1 MNDSSHAKEGNSR
14 VAVEVRGMSK
24 VFGNGFCALENV
36 DLTIEDGQFLS
47 IVGPSGCGKSTLLQI
62 VAGLTARF
70 ERTRSSSTASDHQPQ
85 PDKIAVIFQDALLLP
100 WKTTLENVEFP
111 LDLRGVGVA
120 ERRARSAEMIDLV
133 GLKNFEDSYPH
144 QLSGGMRQRVAIARG
159 LAQNPRII
167 LMDEPFGALDEQ
179 TRIRMG
185 QELVRIWERSRKT
198 VLFITHSLT
207 EAIFLSDVVVVMGRN
222 PGRILERIPV
232 PLARPRDADMMGSDV
247 FGQLRNRIWHL
258 LTDDSDATFAG
269 TAYDARAHHQDRH
282 CGRSPFCLGTDLP
295 PRPCQRHHPGT
306 ALGLLLPRC

>member
-1 MNDSSHAKEGNSR
+1 MSATTAHQTKPSSA
-14 VAVEVRGMSK
+14 AVEVRGVSK
-24 VFGNGFCALENV
+24 TFSNGFRALADI

-62 VAGLTARF
+62 VAGLT
-70 ERTRSSSTASDHQPQ
+70 TSSSGETLVDGRPITKPQ
-85 PDKIAVIFQDALLLP
+85 PHEIAVIFQDALLLP
-100 WKTTLENVEFP
+100 WKTTLQNVEFP
-111 LDLRGVGVA
+111 LDLQGVA
-120 ERRARSAEMIDLV
+120 ADERRARSLDMIDLV
-133 GLKNFEDSYPH
+133 GLKGFTDNYPH
-144 QLSGGMRQRVAIARG
+144 QLSGGMRQRVSIARG

-185 QELVRIWERSRKT
+185 QELVRIWEKSRKT

-232 PLARPRDADMMGSDV
+232 PLERPRVTDMIGSDV

-258 LTDDSDATFAG
+258 LSDDSDAPSQAP
-269 TAYDARAHHQDRH
+269 
-282 CGRSPFCLGTDLP
+282 SPQAPNL
-295 PRPCQRHHPGT
+295 
-306 ALGLLLPRC
+306 